1 MDMARASET
10 VYKEVA
16 KRCSAYMKNENES
29 MSNSCDC
36 TTPSCRNCKHFT
48 KSEYCDLDLYD
59 KIVDEIK

>member
-1 MDMARASET
+1 MARASET

-48 KSEYCDLDLYD
+48 KSE
-59 KIVDEIK
+59 